1 MIDSHQHFWQISRDD
16 CEWPG
21 ADLPALH
28 RDFLPEHYAAAVS
41 GLALEGS
48 VLVQSQTCDSD
59 TDFLLR
65 IADTE
70 PTVRAVVGWVDLTS
84 NRAGERLRQLR
95 EHPKFR
101 GIRPM
106 LQAIERDDWILGR
119 ECDAALASAQQLGL
133 RFDALIQPRHLPIIA
148 ELARRYPELD
158 IVLDHAAKPDIA
170 RGAFA
175 QWAEDILALAE
186 HGNVSCKLSGLPTQV
201 TPEQYSQEQQP
212 QEQWPQEQR
221 PQEQRLHEQRPQE
234 QYAGDEIFLPYVAH
248 LFRAFGVTRLMWGSD
263 WPVCTLRTSLV
274 EWYERS
280 ARLLARCAGDD
291 TAADAR
297 QKIFSGNAKHF
308 YQLDGLAS
316 N

>member
-1 MIDSHQHFWQISRDD
+1 MIDTHHHFWQISRDD

-28 RDFLPEHYAAAVS
+28 RDFMPEHYAAAVS

-106 LQAIERDDWILGR
+106 LQAIERDDWILNR
-119 ECDAALASAQQLGL
+119 ECDAALAGAQQLGL
-133 RFDALIQPRHLPIIA
+133 RFDALIQPRHLPIVA
-148 ELARRYPELD
+148 ELARRFPELA

-170 RGAFA
+170 HGAFA
-175 QWAEDILALAE
+175 QWADDILALAE
-186 HGNVSCKLSGLPTQV
+186 HGNVSCKLSGLPTEV
-201 TPEQYSQEQQP
+201 APEQYS
-212 QEQWPQEQR
+212 
-221 PQEQRLHEQRPQE
+221 QE

-248 LFRAFGVTRLMWGSD
+248 LFRAFGVKRLMWGSD

-291 TAADAR
+291 TAAGAQ
-297 QKIFSGNAKHF
+297 QKIFNGNAKHF

-316 N
+316 S

>member
-41 GLALEGS
+41 GLTFEGS

-65 IADTE
+65 IADAE
-70 PTVRAVVGWVDLTS
+70 ETVCAVVGWVDLTS

-106 LQAIERDDWILGR
+106 LQAIERDDWILSR

-133 RFDALIQPRHLPIIA
+133 RFDALIQPRHLPIIG
-148 ELARRYPELD
+148 ELARRYPELP

-170 RGAFA
+170 GGAFA
-175 QWAEDILALAE
+175 QWAEGMLALAE
-186 HGNVSCKLSGLPTQV
+186 HGNVSCKLSGLSNEATQ
-201 TPEQYSQEQQP
+201 EQCSQEQCS
-212 QEQWPQEQR
+212 QEQC
-221 PQEQRLHEQRPQE
+221 
-234 QYAGDEIFLPYVAH
+234 AGDEVFLPYVAH
-248 LFRAFGVTRLMWGSD
+248 LFHAFGVTRLMWGSD

-280 ARLLARCAGDD
+280 ARLLACCVGDD
-291 TAADAR
+291 SAADAR
-297 QKIFSGNAKHF
+297 QKIFTDNARHF
-308 YQLDGLAS
+308 YQIDGLA
-316 N
+316 NN